1 MPTRRL
7 AAIMFSDIVG
17 YTAMMQENEVD
28 GLEKVKRY
36 TRVVDELVPKYEGEV
51 VQFLGDGSLCLF
63 QSAIKAIEAAKE
75 IQFQMQQAPNIP
87 LRIGIHI
94 GDIAI
99 EDQSVY
105 GNGVNLASRLESI
118 GVPGSILLSERV
130 TEDIRSHPNFEMA
143 ALGKFRFKNVEE
155 PIRVYALADSGLVVP
170 DPRDMKGKGERVNE
184 ESKHRRSPLLWAIG
198 ALALILGFSL
208 IFRSFFSSSH
218 LLDSEVRKEK
228 LAISIFENQTGLA
241 EYEGLG
247 AYGSEWISNQFRE
260 AGINTVSPEIVR
272 AYQDQIQ
279 VLASQDKKSSF
290 QALTGAQYVI
300 TGSFFL
306 EGDSLEF
313 LSRLINTSNGEQI
326 KSFPSIKFAKH
337 DKESAIRELTA
348 YMLGYWVSRSQYTN
362 ISTPKYEAYLAYRKG
377 AGKKGGMEQRYMV
390 KALEIDPNFVLP
402 HIQRMLWGIWGAR
415 DSVYKSHERKVQSL
429 FDQLTRYEKQQFAYV
444 DGLYDKK
451 YSAAINALRDAYEK
465 NPENIYNL
473 HELAFMLLCANNE
486 PRKAIN
492 LYTQYFSDKK
502 LTDAPNLHHIL
513 EHYPDAYL
521 RLGRPDSALHILLQ
535 VNPNLSFGN
544 YHQNLIRILASM
556 GNWEA
561 LTDEM
566 TRMHHDATIKDRS
579 KGRIFSAAMEVYAL
593 FHSTEPDNPYAER
606 ARYWLEK
613 TNSSMGEWYYITGAY
628 EQADSLCR
636 AYWEANKRKNPVFPG
651 TRSHWKEVMEMRSLN
666 GRNAARMGQ
675 KEEAL
680 KHINDL
686 EQDRLKLSGVMR
698 SPSQRGKHYYEQAK
712 IYAILRNKE
721 KAMERLQAAI
731 GEGKLFRQ
739 GNFHFDY
746 DLVPLLGDYEPFRRL
761 IEPKN

>member
-118 GVPGSILLSERV
+118 GVPGSIILSERV

-170 DPRDMKGKGERVNE
+170 DPKEMKGKGERVAE
-184 ESKHRRSPLLWAIG
+184 ETERRVSPLLWG
-198 ALALILGFSL
+198 LMALGLIVITGLLFRYVFSG
-208 IFRSFFSSSH
+208 SH
-218 LLDSEVRKEK
+218 LLDSEVRKDK
-228 LAISIFENQTGLA
+228 LAISIFENQTGSA
-241 EYEGLG
+241 EFEGLG

-279 VLASQDKKSSF
+279 VLPTQNKKSSF

-306 EGDSLEF
+306 ESDSLEF
-313 LSRLINTSNGEQI
+313 LSRLTNTSNGEQI

-337 DKESAIRELTA
+337 DKELAIRELTA
-348 YMLGYWVSRSQYTN
+348 YMLGYWVSRSQYKN

-377 AGKKGGMEQRYMV
+377 AGKQGGVEQSHML
-390 KALEIDPNFVLP
+390 KALEIDSNFVLP
-402 HIQRMLWGIWGAR
+402 HIRRMIWGIWGAR
-415 DSVYKSHERKVQSL
+415 DSAYSYHEAKVQSL
-429 FDQLTRYEKQQFAYV
+429 SDQLTRYEKQQFTYAK
-444 DGLYDKK
+444 GLHDKN
-451 YSAAINALRDAYEK
+451 YPSAINALMAAYEA
-465 NPENIYNL
+465 NPENIFNL
-473 HELAFMLLCANNE
+473 HELAFMLNCAAND
-486 PRKAIN
+486 PRKSIG
-492 LYTQYFSDKK
+492 LYTQYFQNRK

-513 EHYPDAYL
+513 EHFPDAYV
-521 RLGRPDSALHILLQ
+521 RVGKPDSALHILLQ
-535 VNPNLSFGN
+535 VDPNLATGN
-544 YHQNLIRILASM
+544 YYQNLIRALASM
-556 GNWEA
+556 GKWEVLSDE
-561 LTDEM
+561 LT
-566 TRMHHDATIKDRS
+566 RFHHNVRIS
-579 KGRIFSAAMEVYAL
+579 KQSKRRLYTSAMRAFAL
-593 FHSTEPDNPYAER
+593 FYPDESENPYSAR
-606 ARYWLEK
+606 ARYWLEAV
-613 TNSSMGEWYYITGAY
+613 NAPLDEWYYLNRAY
-628 EQADSLCR
+628 DQADSMYR
-636 AYWEANKRKNPVFPG
+636 
-651 TRSHWKEVMEMRSLN
+651 RSGKILMKHSLPFN
-666 GRNAARMGQ
+666 GR
-675 KEEAL
+675 
-680 KHINDL
+680 
-686 EQDRLKLSGVMR
+686 
-698 SPSQRGKHYYEQAK
+698 PP
-712 IYAILRNKE
+712 
-721 KAMERLQAAI
+721 I
-731 GEGKLFRQ
+731 GERFCAC
-739 GNFHFDY
+739 
-746 DLVPLLGDYEPFRRL
+746 VA
-761 IEPKN
+761 